1 MVYQKNE
8 NGTYSNISTPKK
20 GGIIHAIGE
29 IYIQYPGEAD
39 PNTLFPNMTWQNV
52 SSNYAGAFFRTKNG
66 AFFRAEGGNAQ
77 SFNCT
82 VAQPMGTSMA
92 NLSVGNGGTTSS
104 AGAHTHASS
113 TTMTPYYQAVTWDP
127 ACGCSYLCKKDSYS
141 TSISSNIYAGIP
153 SQDGY
158 PSYVNPGTPPY
169 DCCYYVPYPAV
180 GNATLWSGID
190 SSTSPTHYHN
200 AYICNIGSV
209 ETRPA
214 NYTIRIW
221 KRVA

>member
-8 NGTYSNISTPKK
+8 NGTYGNISTPKK

-82 VAQPMGTSMA
+82 VAQPMGSSLA
-92 NLSVGNGGTTSS
+92 DLAVGNGGTTSS

-113 TTMTPYYQAVTWDP
+113 TTMTPYYSAYDWTYCPSLTVIAPYCT
-127 ACGCSYLCKKDSYS
+127 GT
-141 TSISSNIYAGIP
+141 TSNAYAGIP

-158 PSYVNPGTPPY
+158 PTYVYPGTPPY
-169 DCCYYVPYPAV
+169 DCCYYAPYPAV
-180 GNATLWSGID
+180 GNATLCSG
-190 SSTSPTHYHN
+190 SSYSASPTHYHN
-200 AYICNIGSV
+200 VYIYNFGSV

>member
-8 NGTYSNISTPKK
+8 NGSYSNISTPKK

-82 VAQPMGTSMA
+82 VAQPMGSSLA
-92 NLSVGNGGTTSS
+92 NLIVGNGGTTSS
-104 AGAHTHASS
+104 AGAHTHAPS
-113 TTMTPYYQAVTWDP
+113 TTMTPYYQAIYWEP
-127 ACGCSYLCKKDSYS
+127 GCSYICTKGGGWQC
-141 TSISSNIYAGIP
+141 TMVCAGKP

-158 PSYVNPGTPPY
+158 PNYVIPGTGWCN
-169 DCCYYVPYPAV
+169 CCYYVPYPQV
-180 GNATLWSGID
+180 GNATLYSGVD
-190 SSTSPTHYHN
+190 YSTSPTHYHN
-200 AYICNIGSV
+200 AYICNSGSV
-209 ETRPA
+209 ETRPN